1 MFSYKAVKREPGES
15 QMFAG
20 FLCLLIT
27 QWVLAALEVLVD
39 ELGGA
44 LGIVFDVVAQG
55 AVIERAQLL
64 DDAVDHVCTE
74 YAFLL
79 KGAAQLLEAVGTGDA
94 AVGQAVELVQAV
106 GIGGIVDVDINIG
119 LGGQFKGILHLEAM
133 AASYAQ
139 AGEQLV
145 NVG

>member
-15 QMFAG
+15 QVFAG
-20 FLCLLIT
+20 FLCLLIM

-55 AVIERAQLL
+55 AVVERAQLL

-79 KGAAQLLEAVGTGDA
+79 KGVTQLLEAVGTGDA
-94 AVGQAVELVQAV
+94 AVGQAIKLIEALGV
-106 GIGGIVDVDINIG
+106 GSVMDVDVNIG
-119 LGGQFKGILHLEAM
+119 LGGQFQGVLHLKAV
-133 AASYAQ
+133 AAGYTQ
-139 AGEQLV
+139 AGKQLV
-145 NVG
+145 DVG